1 MKKFFLLFALCLTIG
16 AAKLS
21 AVDNLYVYGNAMG
34 DGIVAD
40 VCEWRDDKAPLMY
53 AEGNDVFTFTA
64 YFAADDKEFKFISA
78 TDTYF
83 NAAGATG
90 VLDLTAG
97 GTLTTDPEKGDN
109 KFKMAEAGWYKIT
122 CDLQAMTIKAEKKEN
137 GSEQPMLYRSLYMVG
152 DPTPGGWNVNNGYRM
167 DYQGGSLYATD
178 VYLNAT
184 GSFKVT
190 LDQTKGFDNNYYF
203 FRDATD
209 ANKVSRD
216 NTDDSDRQWSVA
228 ESGTY
233 RVAINLADS
242 SISITKQDFGGNLY
256 MVGDAVSG
264 GWDLNSVPMM
274 NQDGN
279 VFTYTGWIEADKE
292 FKFLVV
298 RDLIWDNVM
307 QLVNAAGETGYLADG
322 QANLKAAVNVKEND
336 VEVNDD
342 KFKLPAESG
351 SGNYRVTCD
360 LNAMTVKVEKVAY
373 QETHIQHAAL
383 YMVGTATP
391 DNEQAETFPEKAVK
405 LVSNEDNTYS
415 AQGVEL
421 KEGVFKLLTACDL
434 GWSTTHLH
442 PDVAD
447 NGKISTDGTD
457 DRKWTIS
464 EAGVYDITANLAD
477 STITITKQTT
487 GPGTSFEAV
496 SADHDVRIVS
506 NQGALEVFLPGQ
518 AARIDLFDAT
528 GRVVASVAEADGYA
542 LVGNGLHPGIYVL
555 RMTLD
560 GKTLS
565 QKALVK

>member
-16 AAKLS
+16 ATKLF
-21 AVDNLYVYGNAMG
+21 ALDNLYVYGNAMG
-34 DGIVAD
+34 DGIASD
-40 VCEWRDDKAPLMY
+40 ICSWNTDKAPLMY

-64 YFAADDKEFKFISA
+64 YFAAGDTEFKFISA

-83 NAAGATG
+83 NAAGTTG

-97 GTLTTDPEKGDN
+97 GTLTTDAEKGDN

-137 GSEQPMLYRSLYMVG
+137 GDEQPLLYRSLFMVG
-152 DPTPGGWNVNNGYRM
+152 SATLGGWTESNGYRM
-167 DYQGGSLYATD
+167 DYQGDRLYAAD
-178 VYLNAT
+178 VYLGEGT
-184 GSFKVT
+184 FKVA
-190 LDQTKGFDNNYYF
+190 LNQNKNFDNNYYF

-216 NTDDSDRQWSVA
+216 ATDDLQWSVA

-233 RVAINLADS
+233 RVVINLADN
-242 SISITKQDFGGNLY
+242 SISIAKQDFGGSLY

-274 NQDGN
+274 NQNGN

-298 RDLIWDNVM
+298 RDFGWDNVM
-307 QLVNAAGETGYLADG
+307 QLVNAAGETGYLTDG
-322 QANLKAAVNVKEND
+322 QAGLKAAVNVKENNA
-336 VEVNDD
+336 EMNDD
-342 KFKLPAESG
+342 KFKLPVADG

-360 LNAMTVKVEKVAY
+360 LNVMTVKVEKVAY

-434 GWSTTHLH
+434 GWSTTNLYR
-442 PDVAD
+442 DAAD
-447 NGKISTDGTD
+447 DGKISTDGTD
-457 DRKWTIS
+457 DRKWTIA
-464 EAGVYDITANLAD
+464 EAGVYDITVNLAD
-477 STITITKQTT
+477 STITITKQEE
-487 GPGTSFEAV
+487 GSGTSFEAV
-496 SADHDVRIVS
+496 FADYEVRIIS
-506 NQGALEVFLPGQ
+506 NQGVLEVFLPGQ

-528 GRVVASVAEADGYA
+528 GRVVASVPEADGYA

-565 QKALVK
+565 QKAFVK

>member
-34 DGIVAD
+34 DGIASD
-40 VCEWRDDKAPLMY
+40 ICSWNTDKAPLMY

-64 YFAADDKEFKFISA
+64 YFAAGDTEFKFI
-78 TDTYF
+78 TTPNGDVTYY
-83 NAAGATG
+83 NAAGKTD
-90 VLDLTAG
+90 VLDVEQG
-97 GTLTTDPEKGDN
+97 GTLTTDKAAGDN

-122 CDLQAMTIKAEKKEN
+122 CDLQALTIRAEKKDN
-137 GSEQPMLYRSLYMVG
+137 GDEQPIRYQHLFMVG
-152 DPTPGGWNVNNGYRM
+152 NATPGGWTESNGYRM
-167 DYQGGSLYATD
+167 DYQGGRLYAAD
-178 VYLNAT
+178 VYLGEGT
-184 GSFKVT
+184 FKVA
-190 LDQTKGFDNNYYF
+190 LNQAKGFDYNYYF

-216 NTDDSDRQWSVA
+216 GTDDRQWSVSA
-228 ESGTY
+228 SGTY
-233 RVAINLADS
+233 RVAIDLADN
-242 SISITKQDFGGNLY
+242 SISIAKQDFGGNLY

-264 GWDLNSVPMM
+264 GWDLNNVPMM

-279 VFTYTGWIEADKE
+279 VFTYTGWIEAHKE
-292 FKFLVV
+292 FKFLTV
-298 RDLIWDNVM
+298 RDFGWDNVM
-307 QLVNAAGETGYLADG
+307 QLVNAAGETGYLTDG
-322 QANLKAAVNVKEND
+322 QAGLKAAVNVKENGA
-336 VEVNDD
+336 EVNDD

-360 LNAMTVKVEKVAY
+360 LNAMTVKVEKVTY
-373 QETHIQHAAL
+373 QDTHIQHAAL

-442 PDVAD
+442 RDAAD
-447 NGKISTDGTD
+447 DGKISTDGTD

-477 STITITKQTT
+477 STITITKQEE
-487 GPGTSFEAV
+487 GPGTGTVQVEANG
-496 SADHDVRIVS
+496 VRVLQAGRAI
-506 NQGALEVFLPGQ
+506 EVLLPDGVT
-518 AARIDLFDAT
+518 ACFDLYDLS
-528 GRVVASVAEADGYA
+528 GKHVA
-542 LVGNGLHPGIYVL
+542 GLAGMSGCAVLGGELTPGIYAL
-555 RMTLD
+555 RVAV
-560 GKTLS
+560 GGRVQV
-565 QKALVK
+565 QKILVR

>member
-16 AAKLS
+16 ATKLS

-34 DGIVAD
+34 DGIASD
-40 VCEWRDDKAPLMY
+40 ICSWNTDKAPLMY

-64 YFAADDKEFKFISA
+64 YFAAGDTEFKFI
-78 TDTYF
+78 TTPNEDVTYY
-83 NAAGATG
+83 NAAGKTD
-90 VLDLTAG
+90 VLDLAAG
-97 GTLTTDPEKGDN
+97 GKLSTNGEGDP

-122 CDLQAMTIKAEKKEN
+122 CDLQNLTIKAEKKDN
-137 GSEQPMLYRSLYMVG
+137 GDEQPMRYQHLFMVG
-152 DPTPGGWNVNNGYRM
+152 SATLGGWTESNGYRM
-167 DYQGGSLYATD
+167 DYQGNRLYAAD
-178 VYLNAT
+178 VYLGEGT
-184 GSFKVT
+184 FKVA
-190 LDQTKGFDNNYYF
+190 LNQNKNFDNNYYF

-209 ANKVSRD
+209 ANKVSRYYNVD
-216 NTDDSDRQWSVA
+216 NQWSIT

-242 SISITKQDFGGNLY
+242 SISITKQDFSGNLY

-264 GWDLNSVPMM
+264 GWDANSVPMM

-307 QLVNAAGETGYLADG
+307 QLVNAAGETGYLTDG
-322 QANLKAAVNVKEND
+322 QANLKAAVNVKENG

-434 GWSTTHLH
+434 GWSTTNLYR
-442 PDVAD
+442 DATED
-447 NGKISTDGTD
+447 GKISTDGTD
-457 DRKWTIS
+457 DRKWTIGS
-464 EAGVYDITANLAD
+464 
-477 STITITKQTT
+477 S
-487 GPGTSFEAV
+487 V
-496 SADHDVRIVS
+496 SVWVS
-506 NQGALEVFLPGQ
+506 P
-518 AARIDLFDAT
+518 
-528 GRVVASVAEADGYA
+528 
-542 LVGNGLHPGIYVL
+542 
-555 RMTLD
+555 
-560 GKTLS
+560 LS
-565 QKALVK
+565 R

>member
-34 DGIVAD
+34 DGIVAN
-40 VCEWRDDKAPLMY
+40 VCEWRADKAPRMY

-64 YFAADDKEFKFISA
+64 YFAAGDTEFKFI
-78 TDTYF
+78 TTPKEDVTYY
-83 NAAGATG
+83 NGAGATG

-97 GTLTTDPEKGDN
+97 GTLTTNGEGDP

-137 GSEQPMLYRSLYMVG
+137 GSEQPMLYQNLYMVG

-190 LDQTKGFDNNYYF
+190 LDQTKGFDKPYYF

-216 NTDDSDRQWSVA
+216 NTDDRQWSVA

-292 FKFLVV
+292 FKFLIV
-298 RDLIWDNVM
+298 RDFGWDNVM
-307 QLVNAAGETGYLADG
+307 QLVNAAGETGYLTDG
-322 QANLKAAVNVKEND
+322 QAGLKAAVNVKENGA
-336 VEVNDD
+336 EVNDD

-391 DNEQAETFPEKAVK
+391 DNEQAETFPELAVK

-434 GWSTTHLH
+434 GWSTTNLH
-442 PDVAD
+442 PDAAD

-457 DRKWTIS
+457 DRKWTIT
-464 EAGVYDITANLAD
+464 EAGLYDITANLAD
-477 STITITKQTT
+477 STITITKQEE

-496 SADHDVRIVS
+496 SAGDDLRIVS
-506 NQGALEVFLPGQ
+506 QQGALEVFVPGQ

-528 GRVVASVAEADGYA
+528 GRVVASVVEANGYA
-542 LVGNGLHPGIYVL
+542 LLGNGLQPGIYVL
-555 RMTLD
+555 RMNIA

-565 QKALVK
+565 QKTLVK